1 MSPSQQDRMS
11 VPTAV
16 RVHLA
21 HAALQTLAREAN
33 VDLLHIKGAAIDPVI
48 GRNRFRSSDAD
59 VFVRPTQVRAF
70 LTALSRHGWKEVTSF
85 ASGSAFHHAANY
97 FHEAWG
103 MVDVHR
109 IYPGFN
115 APDAFDILWRD
126 RSTLEIAHVEC
137 IVPSLRAQ
145 RLILLLHVARNGR
158 GAQDPDFERAWSGL
172 DENERAALETLAD
185 RLHAR
190 TAFAA
195 ALGSLDAYENSPDHD
210 LWEYFSSGNTS
221 RLDEW
226 KARFR
231 AASGLSAKL
240 QVLRQAILPNRDIIA
255 MELRRAPTAWE
266 LVQAFFSRGLTA
278 LRELGRRGER

>member
-1 MSPSQQDRMS
+1 MNVSPHTQQ
-11 VPTAV
+11 VPTVA

-21 HAALQTLAREAN
+21 HAALERVAQEAG

-59 VFVRPTQVRAF
+59 VLIRPTQVRAF
-70 LTALSRHGWKEVTSF
+70 LTALARHGWKEVTSF
-85 ASGSAFHHAANY
+85 SSGSAFQHAANY
-97 FHEAWG
+97 FHESWG

-115 APDAFDILWRD
+115 APDAFDILWEERG
-126 RSTLEIAHVEC
+126 SLEIAHTHC
-137 IVPSLRAQ
+137 TVPSVRVQ

-158 GAQDPDFERAWSGL
+158 GFKDPDFERAWSRL
-172 DENERAALETLAD
+172 DEGERSAMEALVD

-195 ALGSLDAYENSPDHD
+195 AMGKLDAYESSSDHD
-210 LWEYFSSGNTS
+210 LWEYFSTGNTS
-221 RLDEW
+221 RVDEW

-231 AASGLSAKL
+231 AAPGFGGK
-240 QVLRQAILPNRDIIA
+240 VLVAVQAFAPNRDVLA
-255 MELRRAPTAWE
+255 LELHREPTQWE
-266 LVQAFFSRGLTA
+266 MVQAFFSRGRKA
-278 LRELGRRGER
+278 LRELRKRGQR